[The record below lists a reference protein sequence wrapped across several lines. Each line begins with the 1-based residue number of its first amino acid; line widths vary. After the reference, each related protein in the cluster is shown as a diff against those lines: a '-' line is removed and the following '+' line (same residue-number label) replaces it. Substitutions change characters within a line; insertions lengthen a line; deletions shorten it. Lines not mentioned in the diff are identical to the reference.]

1 MAWKPFR
8 NLGLK
13 IAALGLGTL
22 LWFTVTGH
30 QIERRLYVPVLYS
43 NLPESL
49 VLTGEQM
56 DGVSVYVR
64 GDDHRVGALQ
74 DGDIRVLVGLED
86 GTIGENVIP
95 LRPEDVVAPLGIE
108 VLQVDPGTATVVL
121 ERSGSVGVTV
131 RPAVEGQPIE
141 GMRVSQIVVQPPTVV
156 VEGPETRLRDGVT
169 LVTRPINLTGRGGI
183 FSEDVEV
190 SVADPQ
196 LRVLPPRLVRVTV
209 YIVPEG
215 R

>member
-121 ERSGSVGVTV
+121 ERSGSVGVAV

-169 LVTRPINLTGRGGI
+169 LVTRPINLTGRAGI